1 MNNVFRVTRKYLKCP
16 LLRSYS
22 CYQPRSSCFSGRFL
36 PAVAGSRC
44 HYKPLYAARC
54 HGVGDEEETYS
65 RERERHAE
73 RICTWASSL
82 SLHEQMCSAGSLS
95 RAYVSSSEE
104 SRVRINSFITGQTQ
118 HTMPTCHRHRPTLL
132 TPFAPLPVTAARVY
146 VHTHT
151 ITPVPAR
158 EMYVHTHRHT
168 VQQCRS
174 RARGTPS
181 ESAYQ
186 LKNMHTNGRGHIRR

>member
-54 HGVGDEEETYS
+54 HGVGDEEETYA

-158 EMYVHTHRHT
+158 EMYVRAHTHCTAVQITRTRHPER
-168 VQQCRS
+168 VRVP
-174 RARGTPS
+174 AK
-181 ESAYQ
+181 EYA
-186 LKNMHTNGRGHIRR
+186 H